1 MRTALAKM
9 SIFRLSVMLQR
20 YSILPSN
27 VGDTVDVARSI
38 RPLFWA
44 ELSILDVFTPKK
56 KRRIF
61 RCILKACVRVLN
73 NDVGGHAITNAN
85 GLRKLLQGPV
95 SSGQSAA

>member
-1 MRTALAKM
+1 MLRAL
-9 SIFRLSVMLQR
+9 FDR
-20 YSILPSN
+20 YFGQN
-27 VGDTVDVARSI
+27 C
-38 RPLFWA
+38 LFWTC
-44 ELSILDVFTPKK
+44 SRPK